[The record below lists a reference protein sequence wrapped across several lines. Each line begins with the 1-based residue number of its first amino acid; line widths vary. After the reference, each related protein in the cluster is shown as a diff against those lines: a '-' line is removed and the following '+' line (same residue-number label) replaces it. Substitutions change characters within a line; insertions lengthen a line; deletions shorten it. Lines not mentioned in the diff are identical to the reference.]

1 MKRLISILTVLLIA
15 TPAMA
20 DPNTNVATTSYVQG
34 AYDALDSAKQDV
46 IDSSNKL
53 SADLVDDTSTTNK
66 FVTTSDKDA
75 WNAKLSTV
83 TVDNTGVS
91 TDNPAPV
98 VTNISANNGTI
109 TVTRQDLAVPVK
121 SSGSYTGTATI
132 WFE

>member
-98 VTNISANNGTI
+98 VTNVSANNGTI
-109 TVTRQDLAVPVK
+109 TVTSQDLAVPVK